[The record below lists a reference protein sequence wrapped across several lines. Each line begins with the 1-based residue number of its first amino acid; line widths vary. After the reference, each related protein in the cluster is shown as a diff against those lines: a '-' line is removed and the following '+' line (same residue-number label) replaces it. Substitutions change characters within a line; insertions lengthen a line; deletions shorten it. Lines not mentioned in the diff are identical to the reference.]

1 MFQIVTFYRFTELSE
16 LAAKRELLR
25 AVMHEFGIKGTIIL
39 AKEGFNSTV
48 CGTPEKLDAF
58 LLRAEEIL
66 ESAIETKSSF
76 HEEMPFQKVDVK
88 IKPEIVTLKQ
98 KVDIKIGEGTHVDP
112 EDWNEIISDPNTIVI
127 DARNHY
133 EVMNGRF
140 VGAIDP
146 NTTKFSE
153 LPDFVENN
161 LDPAK
166 HKRVAMYCT
175 GGIRCEKF
183 SPYLRSKGFENVYQL
198 RGGILKYL
206 ETVPAKE
213 SLWKGEC
220 FVFDDRRTVDSELKK
235 GVEPD
240 HSVAISKTNNPK

>member
-1 MFQIVTFYRFTELSE
+1 MFQIVTFYRFIVLSE
-16 LAAKRELLR
+16 LPAKRERLR
-25 AVMHEFGIKGTIIL
+25 AAMRELDIKGTIIL
-39 AKEGFNSTV
+39 ANEGFNSTIS
-48 CGTPEKLDAF
+48 GKPEKLDAF
-58 LLRAEEIL
+58 LSRAEEIFGCR
-66 ESAIETKSSF
+66 IETKSSF
-76 HEEMPFQKVDVK
+76 HEKMPFRRVDVK

-98 KVDIKIGEGTHVDP
+98 NVDIKKGEGTHVEP
-112 EDWNEIISDPNTIVI
+112 EDWNEIIADPETVVL

-133 EVMNGRF
+133 EFMNGNF

-146 NTTKFSE
+146 GTSKFSE

-183 SPYLRSKGFENVYQL
+183 APYLRSKGFENVYQL

-206 ETVPAKE
+206 ETVNANK
-213 SLWKGEC
+213 SLWRGEC

>member
-1 MFQIVTFYRFTELSE
+1 MFQIVTFYRFIVLSE
-16 LAAKRELLR
+16 LPAKRERLKAAMRELD
-25 AVMHEFGIKGTIIL
+25 IKGTIIL
-39 AKEGFNSTV
+39 ANEGFNSTI
-48 CGTPEKLDAF
+48 CGAADKLKAF
-58 LLRAEEIL
+58 LSRAEEIFGCR
-66 ESAIETKSSF
+66 IETKSSF
-76 HEEMPFQKVDVK
+76 HEKMPFRRVDVK

-98 KVDIKIGEGTHVDP
+98 NVDIKKGEGTHVET
-112 EDWNEIISDPNTIVI
+112 EDWNEIIADPETVVL

-133 EVMNGRF
+133 EFMNGNF

-146 NTTKFSE
+146 GTSKFSE

-183 SPYLRSKGFENVYQL
+183 GPYLRSKGFENVYQL

-206 ETVPAKE
+206 ETIPAKE
-213 SLWKGEC
+213 SLWRGEC